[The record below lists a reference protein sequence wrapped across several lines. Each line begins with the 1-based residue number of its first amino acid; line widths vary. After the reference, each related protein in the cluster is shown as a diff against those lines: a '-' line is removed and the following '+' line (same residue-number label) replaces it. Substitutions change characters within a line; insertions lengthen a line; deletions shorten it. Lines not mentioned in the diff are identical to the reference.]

1 MNAAA
6 RALAEGSFAV
16 SNIRSFA
23 LSGRNIVISLLM
35 LAVLA
40 AAFAVVSVKDINR
53 RLFNDLQSLQQTR
66 DELQVQ
72 WGQLLL
78 EQNTWATQARIQ
90 QIAQDNLNMVVPSS
104 QVIVKVK

>member
-6 RALAEGSFAV
+6 RALAEGSFEV
-16 SNIRSFA
+16 NNIRAFA
-23 LSGRNIVISLLM
+23 LSSRNIFICLLT

-40 AAFAVVSVKDINR
+40 TAFTVVSVKDINR

-66 DELQVQ
+66 DELQVE

-90 QIAQDNLNMVVPSS
+90 QIAQENMGMVVPSE
-104 QVIVKVK
+104 QIIINAK

>member
-16 SNIRSFA
+16 NNIRTFA
-23 LSGRNIVISLLM
+23 LSGQNMLLG
-35 LAVLA
+35 LLTFAVLA
-40 AAFAVVSVKDINR
+40 TAFAVVSVKDINR

-66 DELQVQ
+66 DELQVERS
-72 WGQLLL
+72 QLLL

-90 QIAQDNLNMVVPSS
+90 QIAQENIDMVVPGT
-104 QVIVKVK
+104 QLIVKAQ